1 MPQAAVKMFFLD
13 DPAWPPPV
21 PPTPSL
27 GISGRMYR
35 LQRLQGLGKLAIL
48 IEIGHQILERLRW

>member
-13 DPAWPPPV
+13 DPAWPAPE
-21 PPTPSL
+21 PPTPSE
-27 GISGRMYR
+27 GHSGRMYR

-48 IEIGHQILERLRW
+48 IELGHQLLEALRW